1 MTKKLWMKKKFM
13 FIHIIWT
20 SVLLAILFI
29 LHLVILLK
37 RSGSNIDLGTVF
49 SSDFKWIAHNETDLY
64 TCEIIVLNAMH

>member
-1 MTKKLWMKKKFM
+1 MDEKKAYVN
-13 FIHIIWT
+13 HIIWT
-20 SVLLAILFI
+20 SELLPILFI

-37 RSGSNIDLGTVF
+37 RGGSNIDLGTVF

>member
-1 MTKKLWMKKKFM
+1 M
-13 FIHIIWT
+13 FIHIRWT

-37 RSGSNIDLGTVF
+37 RSGSNIDLGKVF
-49 SSDFKWIAHNETDLY
+49 SSDFIWIAHNETDLY

>member
-1 MTKKLWMKKKFM
+1 M

-20 SVLLAILFI
+20 SLLLAILFI

-64 TCEIIVLNAMH
+64 TCEIIVLNALH